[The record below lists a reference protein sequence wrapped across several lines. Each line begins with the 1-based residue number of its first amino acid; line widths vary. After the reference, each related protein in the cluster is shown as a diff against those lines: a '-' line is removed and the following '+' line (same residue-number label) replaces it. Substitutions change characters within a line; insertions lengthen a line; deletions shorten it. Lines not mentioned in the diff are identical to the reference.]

1 MSHTNLKPQGE
12 DMETVSSPARHSG
25 LLDKKYREFFV
36 PTILMAMTLTMS
48 IVVDS
53 IIVGN
58 MLGSEAL
65 AAVNLVMPVVM
76 LYNTVAVCV
85 GLGAATVI
93 SIAKGRRQSDYAN
106 DIFTTALFVML
117 ALGIVLLAVQLV
129 YVDEITRLLTREPSL
144 RDLVKSYVHVLIY
157 GTPLIILVPGLAYC
171 LRVDARVKMAS
182 TILIVSNLVNLV
194 LDLVYMGPL
203 KMGIA
208 GSSLATV
215 SGYIVGGVLL
225 LLYALSSKRTLRFRP
240 QLLTNLTELFAHAR
254 KIVTTG
260 TPAAMGSILIM
271 FKILCVNHI
280 ILAVAGKSGMVA
292 FSVCLSCLSFVSMF
306 ISGAAQAMTPVV
318 GVLYGEGDHQ
328 GVYFVVRRA
337 FKTLLTASLVA
348 TILLELFPG
357 EILQLFGIHH
367 AADIAEGIP
376 AIRLFSLSLVGTSI
390 TFLSMYYYMTISR
403 TKLSTAISFVQGA
416 SVVPLALVLSYPMG
430 ASGVWLAFSLAEA
443 VTILMIYLCYS
454 SLKKAFPTKY
464 TNPLLL
470 NHEELLR
477 YSRLELSCET
487 DDRSIAVSLQ
497 QFSAFLNAGNI
508 DQQLGTKV
516 IAAIDKVMNGI
527 KASSPEST
535 GTTTST
541 MDMMLDIYTDKI
553 VAHLRGNTKES
564 KLAREQQA
572 SLEETSSSHL
582 TCSQAIGFNNYN
594 LTFNRE

>member
-1 MSHTNLKPQGE
+1 MQ
-12 DMETVSSPARHSG
+12 TVHSSSARHSG
-25 LLDKKYREFFV
+25 LLDKKYWEFFV

-65 AAVNLVMPVVM
+65 AAVNLVMPVIM
-76 LYNTVAVCV
+76 LYNTVAVCL

-106 DIFTTALFVML
+106 DIFTTALLVML
-117 ALGIVLLAVQLV
+117 ALGIILLAVQWV

-144 RDLVKSYVHVLIY
+144 RGLVKSYVHVLIY

-215 SGYIVGGVLL
+215 SGYIVGGFLL

-240 QLLTNLTELFAHAR
+240 QLLTHATELFTHAR

-260 TPAAMGSILIM
+260 TPAAMGSVLIM

-306 ISGAAQAMTPVV
+306 ISGAAQAMTPIV
-318 GVLYGEGDHQ
+318 GVLYGEADYQ

-337 FKTLLTASLVA
+337 LKTLLTASLVA
-348 TILLELFPG
+348 TLVLELFPG
-357 EILQLFGIHH
+357 GILQIFGIHH

-390 TFLSMYYYMTISR
+390 TFLSMYYYMTIGR
-403 TKLSTAISFVQGA
+403 TKLATTISFTQGA
-416 SVVPLALVLSYPMG
+416 SVVPLALVLSSFMG
-430 ASGVWLAFSLAEA
+430 ASGVWVAFSLAEL
-443 VTILMIYLCYS
+443 VTILMIFMWYS
-454 SLKKAFPTKY
+454 SLKKSSPEKY

-470 NHEELLR
+470 DQEQFFLR
-477 YSRLELSCET
+477 SRLELTCET
-487 DDRSIAVSLQ
+487 DEQVIHGSLQ
-497 QFSAFLNAGNI
+497 QLKAFMESGKVDPQLATEVVSAMDNLMRAIKRSSAQSTTGNI
-508 DQQLGTKV
+508 
-516 IAAIDKVMNGI
+516 
-527 KASSPEST
+527 
-535 GTTTST
+535 
-541 MDMMLDIYTDKI
+541 DMMLDIYAGKI
-553 VAHLRGNTKES
+553 VSHVRDAKNIALPS
-564 KLAREQQA
+564 EQQA
-572 SLEETSSSHL
+572 SLEQTDRFVL
-582 TCSQAIGFNNYN
+582 TCSQAIGFNNYT